1 MGLVCVHPHG
11 PLSQGVDVIAGWKM
25 NPLEIIVAVLESGA
39 YFLEKGPKCRQHEG
53 MSGDVAR
60 CGSALQFTRTLFCD
74 PGVN

>member
-53 MSGDVAR
+53 M
-60 CGSALQFTRTLFCD
+60 
-74 PGVN
+74 